1 MMNTYLKFT
10 SAAVLFTIFAASLV
24 TEAFGQRPTLGR
36 ASTNRNAAAQQT
48 IAAGKKIRVRVNQNL
63 SSKVSQVGDTFTT
76 TTIDPV
82 YNANGQVVIPQGS
95 EITGRVD
102 RVQKAVKGG
111 KVGEI
116 DVSFRQ
122 LVLPNGT
129 KRTINGSLTDLS
141 EDDAKSDN
149 EGTASGDKMKHRKV
163 IFIGGGGAGGA
174 VLGGAIGGGKGALI
188 GGLLGAGAGLLGERM
203 TKGEDAEVKSGA
215 EFGIILNQS
224 VSLPRYAAVEDEPV
238 YEPLPETSGSRTYVV
253 RSGDTLSKIS
263 ARFYGTTSRYMEIF
277 DANRDQLSSPT
288 NIRVGQVLV
297 IP

>member
-1 MMNTYLKFT
+1 MNATTK
-10 SAAVLFTIFAASLV
+10 LFTVFAVATIFTATLV
-24 TEAFGQRPTLGR
+24 FDTLAQRPVLRKGTTTR
-36 ASTNRNAAAQQT
+36 ASSQQS
-48 IAAGKKIRVRVNQNL
+48 IAAGKKIRVRINQNL

-82 YNANGQVVIPQGS
+82 YASNGQVVIPQGS
-95 EITGRVD
+95 EVIGRVD

-111 KVGEI
+111 RPGEV

-129 KRTINGSLTDLS
+129 KRTINGSLADLN
-141 EDDAKSDN
+141 EDDARSDN
-149 EGTASGDKMKHRKV
+149 EGTASGDRMKNRKI
-163 IFIGGGGAGGA
+163 IFIGGGGVGGA

-188 GGLLGAGAGLLGERM
+188 GGLIGAGAGLLGERF

-215 EFGIILNQS
+215 EFGVVLNQS
-224 VSLPRYAAVEDEPV
+224 VSLPRYAVADDEPV
-238 YEPLPETSGSRTYVV
+238 YDTGRETAGNRTYVV

-263 ARFYGTTSRYMEIF
+263 ARFYGTTGRYMEIY
-277 DANRDQLSSPT
+277 DANRDRLSSPT
-288 NIRVGQVLV
+288 NIRVGQTLI